1 MKKRAVPFFPFFA
14 RAIDSLLTVLLAPR
28 CVACEELLD
37 QPRSSLVCP
46 RCWSRLAVFTRPV
59 CESCGLPVLAASRCG
74 PCAVGKLFAH
84 ITRLRTVGPYDGT
97 LRRILH
103 ALKYDGRRTL
113 AAELGPLLRRH
124 STDLLEGA
132 DLVAPVPLHARRMR
146 ERGFN
151 QAADLASTL
160 PLPHLDALARVVA
173 TGSQTGLSAEQRR
186 RNVSRA
192 FALRPE
198 TSRVGRTRAASMES
212 PTARIRDRVVV
223 LVDDVCTT
231 GATLEA
237 CAAVLLEAGA
247 REVRAVT
254 VARALLTS
262 SPSRPHSAP
271 ALR

>member
-1 MKKRAVPFFPFFA
+1 
-14 RAIDSLLTVLLAPR
+14 
-28 CVACEELLD
+28 
-37 QPRSSLVCP
+37 
-46 RCWSRLAVFTRPV
+46 V
-59 CESCGLPVLAASRCG
+59 CESCGLPVLHAGRCG
-74 PCAVGKLFAH
+74 PCSAGSFFAH

-113 AAELGPLLRRH
+113 ATELGPLLQRH

-132 DLVAPVPLHARRMR
+132 HLVVPVPLHATRMR

-151 QAADLASTL
+151 QAADLALAL

-173 TGSQTGLSAEQRR
+173 TGSQTGLSADERR

-192 FALRPE
+192 FGLRPE
-198 TSRVGRTRAASMES
+198 PSRLGLTRAGRSVES
-212 PTARIRDRVVV
+212 PTAHIRDRVVV

-237 CAAVLLEAGA
+237 CARVLLQAGA

-254 VARALLTS
+254 VARALLTQAD
-262 SPSRPHSAP
+262 RRRSAR